1 MQSVT
6 KFGKSVQLTSGLWNN
21 LLSFY
26 CFLSSFSA
34 LNVTFNSGPS
44 IARGGDYL
52 TVICSYDSP
61 LPIDGKYAFLAA
73 NSDTNIGVYS
83 GGEGNTHFFALTKYV
98 NGTIHC
104 GYHDVRY
111 MKEQVLS
118 ETGLQMSGNCLS
130 GLRKFTFRVS
140 GHEISILIL

>member
-6 KFGKSVQLTSGLWNN
+6 KVGRSVKLTSGLWDSLSN
-21 LLSFY
+21 LYSFSP
-26 CFLSSFSA
+26 CFSA

-52 TVICSYDSP
+52 TVICSYNSP

-83 GGEGNTHFFALTKYV
+83 GRIGGGNTHFFALTKYV
-98 NGTIHC
+98 NETIHC
-104 GYHDVRY
+104 GYHDMRY
-111 MKEQVLS
+111 MKEQMLS
-118 ETGLQMSGNCLS
+118 ETGLQMSGKWSFIFYFFCLI
-130 GLRKFTFRVS
+130 RVEEV
-140 GHEISILIL
+140 HF